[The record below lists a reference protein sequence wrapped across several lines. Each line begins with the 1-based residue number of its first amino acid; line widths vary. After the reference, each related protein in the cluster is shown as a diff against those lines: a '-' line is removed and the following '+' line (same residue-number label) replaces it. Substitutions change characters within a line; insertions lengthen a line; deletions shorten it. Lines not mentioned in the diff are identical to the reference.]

1 MNLRPLLAALALY
14 CVIACPA
21 QASNKAIAF
30 YIEQGESG
38 SRFDGLRATDS
49 RKVKKPVRE
58 SRKLRKG
65 RSAGDGGRALAIARK
80 YIGTNPTGWKRLWCA
95 VAMNLFEKKAGR
107 SGTGSN
113 LAKSFLK
120 YGKRVSLAQAR
131 PGDIVVTG
139 RRGGAHVGYLV
150 QINAKTVTLISGNSG
165 GRGPGRRVV
174 AQGNY
179 AKGRIL
185 GIVRPS

>member
-1 MNLRPLLAALALY
+1 MNLKPLFAAMALV
-14 CVIACPA
+14 CAFAIPS
-21 QASNKAIAF
+21 QASPNKALSF
-30 YIEQGESG
+30 YIENPQGE
-38 SRFDGLRATDS
+38 
-49 RKVKKPVRE
+49 
-58 SRKLRKG
+58 G
-65 RSAGDGGRALAIARK
+65 RSLFSRTGPSGLGKIAKSAKRDAVKAGRNALSIARSQL
-80 YIGTNPTGWKRLWCA
+80 GTNPTKMRRLWCA
-95 VAMNLFEKKAGR
+95 NWIGLVERKLGR

-113 LAKSFLK
+113 LAKSYLK

-131 PGDIVVTG
+131 PGDIVITS
-139 RRGGAHVGYLV
+139 RKGGAHVGYLV
-150 QINAKTVTLISGNSG
+150 QKNGKTVTLISGNSG